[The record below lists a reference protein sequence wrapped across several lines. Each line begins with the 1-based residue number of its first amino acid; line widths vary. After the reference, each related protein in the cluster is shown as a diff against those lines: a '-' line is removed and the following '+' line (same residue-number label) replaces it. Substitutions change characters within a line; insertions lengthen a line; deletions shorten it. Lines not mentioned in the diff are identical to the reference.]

1 MKKFLIPA
9 IIALFSFTNIAD
21 DWKTITLID
30 KVTVSVPGT
39 PAEDKS
45 KGITIQKVVLADS
58 TEIDAFALDYSTFGL
73 NEQML
78 QQMAGTDAFKQQIE
92 TGVSMQPGM
101 KLIKNEA
108 GKFNDKYTSYQMTLQ
123 VDQDG
128 YKGTINQLTVFY
140 KQYGI
145 TMIYKPGQKGE
156 DTALRDKLFNS
167 LKIAE

>member
-9 IIALFSFTNIAD
+9 IIALFSFTAIAD

-30 KVTVSVPGT
+30 KVTVSL
-39 PAEDKS
+39 PAIATEDKS
-45 KGITIQKVVLADS
+45 KGIPMKKVVLPDS
-58 TEIDAFALDYSTFGL
+58 TEMNAFALDYSAFGL

-92 TGVSMQPGM
+92 TGVSMQPGL
-101 KLIKNEA
+101 KLIKNET
-108 GKFNDKYTSYQMTLQ
+108 GKYNDKYTSYDMTLQ
-123 VDQDG
+123 VDKDG
-128 YKGTINQLTVFY
+128 YKGTINQRTVFY

-145 TMIYKPGQKGE
+145 TLVYKPGQKGE
-156 DTALRDKLFNS
+156 DAALKDKLFNS